1 MRGLT
6 WDHPRGYAPLDE
18 LTRLDLAASARQGA
32 NPYGQVPEPIEALR
46 EEWRNV

>member
-18 LTRLDLAASARQGA
+18 LTRLDLAGA
-32 NPYGQVPEPIEALR
+32 NPYGDVPEPIE
-46 EEWRNV
+46 WRNI